1 MEEKMRS
8 YLWII
13 LVLGFLSSGSALA
26 QTDLT
31 GTWQG
36 TMEITP
42 EQKLTIQFIIS
53 KKDDGSYAAVL
64 NSPDTGA
71 IKDIA
76 AESVTYKDGTLDIDV
91 QSLSGSYSGKI
102 ADNVI
107 TGEWKQ
113 PGSALDLVLTPYVKP
128 KEVPTD
134 PLLGEWVG
142 PIDVGIKL
150 TLVLKYNKDKDGNFS
165 GTLEIP
171 EQGAQG
177 ANAIPLGEVKL
188 AGDEANFDVP
198 AARIKFRCKLDGD
211 TLKGH
216 LIQGNQE
223 TPIEF
228 KKGKYVPPPK
238 MLDVSAEAMEKL
250 KGEWTGKMTLVKDLP
265 LPVRVR
271 FEETK
276 EGKSRAFLD
285 IPSQNQKDMELSD
298 VELKGDKLS
307 LKVGIPRYE
316 GTLKDDVISG
326 HYIIANMKFELNLT
340 RGAKLEELV
349 PEINIPEEIMK
360 KLSGRWKGKLG
371 NINIAITFKVDDSGK
386 NEVLIENLDQKSP
399 ATPFLRASVT
409 GNTLSLKQP
418 TAELSGELKDE
429 KIEGVWKTFGNAI
442 PITFEKEK

>member
-1 MEEKMRS
+1 MRI
-8 YLWII
+8 YLWLI
-13 LVLGFLSSGSALA
+13 LILGFLSSGSALA

-42 EQKLTIQFIIS
+42 EQKLTIQFVIT

-76 AESVTYKDGTLDIDV
+76 AESVTYKDGKLDIEV

-113 PGSALDLVLTPYVKP
+113 PGSALKLVLTPYVKP

-142 PIDVGIKL
+142 PIDVGMKL
-150 TLVLKYNKDKDGNFS
+150 TIVLKYNKDKDGKFS
-165 GTLEIP
+165 GTIDIP
-171 EQGAQG
+171 EQGANG
-177 ANAIPLGEVKL
+177 LPLGEVTL

-216 LIQGNQE
+216 LIQGTQE
-223 TPIEF
+223 IPIEF

-238 MLDVSAEAMEKL
+238 MLDVSAEAMKKL
-250 KGEWTGKMTLVKDLP
+250 KGEWTGKMTLVEGLP

-285 IPSQNQKDMELSD
+285 IPSQNQKDMPLSD

-307 LKVGIPRYE
+307 LKVGMPRYE

-326 HYIIANMKFELNLT
+326 QYIIANMKFALNLT

-349 PEINIPEEIMK
+349 PEINIPEDIMK
-360 KLSGRWKGKLG
+360 KLSGRWKGKIG
-371 NINIAITFKVDDSGK
+371 NANVAITFKVDDSGK
-386 NEVLIENLDQKSP
+386 NQVLIENIDQKSP
-399 ATPFLRASVT
+399 ASPFLRGSVT
-409 GNTLSLKQP
+409 GNALSLKEP
-418 TAELSGELKDE
+418 TSELSGELKDE
-429 KIEGVWKTFGNAI
+429 KIEGVFKTFGSVI
-442 PITFEKEK
+442 PVTFEKEK